1 MANKWKNDSKV
12 KRNLSSKHLEAIKTV
27 PRDAILRILDHY
39 PGYLSSLR
47 SENRMYIIKKLI
59 NG

>member
-12 KRNLSSKHLEAIKTV
+12 KRNLSSRHLDAIRTV
-27 PRDAILRILDHY
+27 PKDAILRILDHY
-39 PGYLSSLR
+39 PTFLGSLR
-47 SENRMYIIKKLI
+47 SENRIYIVKKLI